1 MVVVTALSVV
11 AVMLVVVVTALS
23 VMMVMLVV
31 VMAMLFFLDQLFD
44 IVAQG
49 MTGFHCG
56 EYFLAVE
63 HVPGGSHDSL
73 ARAALF
79 NELDRLVQ
87 LVRAYLV
94 DMAEHNARRGFNL
107 VVEKFAEVFHV
118 HFALRRVH
126 DRGIGIYFA
135 VGQTRAFD
143 RADNVGQLAHARRL
157 DYNSVGAVGFVDL
170 FKRL

>member
-1 MVVVTALSVV
+1 MVVVTALSVMMV
-11 AVMLVVVVTALS
+11 MFVIVVTALSVVVVMFMVVVTALSVMMVMLVVVVTALS
-23 VMMVMLVV
+23 VMMVMFVV

-63 HVPGGSHDSL
+63 HVPRGSHDSL

-94 DMAEHNARRGFNL
+94 GMAEHNARRGFNL

-126 DRGIGIYFA
+126 YGGI
-135 VGQTRAFD
+135 
-143 RADNVGQLAHARRL
+143 
-157 DYNSVGAVGFVDL
+157 
-170 FKRL
+170 